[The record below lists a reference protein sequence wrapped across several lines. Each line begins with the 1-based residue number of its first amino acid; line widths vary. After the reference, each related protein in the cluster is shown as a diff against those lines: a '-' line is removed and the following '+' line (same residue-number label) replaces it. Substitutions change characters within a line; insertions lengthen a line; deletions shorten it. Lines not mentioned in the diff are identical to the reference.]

1 MTDGIPKLYPGEQLD
16 NAAGFPVL
24 FNYFP
29 ADPKKA
35 LVVFIPGGGHN
46 ARISYGGHQGSDE
59 KNFLA
64 HWMNQHGHGFLAVSY
79 PLESSPPIMPATAP
93 QFRIRDWGKQAAEVT
108 HRVVKQYGL
117 SGRVVLIGWSMGGR
131 IVVPYSVAV
140 RSLGLHVDLYVG
152 LAATPGLHGMRPPPP
167 GIKSS
172 ESGYGAFTN
181 MSNLFL
187 AQIHEQQAML
197 NGGRTIVPDDVYVR
211 EYFGYTPV
219 SLAGWN
225 LRYDPAG
232 HGQAFVEEFWTS
244 TKDAAT
250 DQAEHLPMIASLTG
264 NSILDT
270 RHVIMDQ
277 ATWTFM
283 LTQRFTRIIETRNP
297 KSGLTQA
304 RFEKLAD
311 MVHSP
316 PRQLSRTIP
325 GNHYFFLGERGA
337 RQTSDAIVEL
347 LATAI
352 EFESQFQEILS
363 G

>member
-1 MTDGIPKLYPGEQLD
+1 MTDGIPKLYPGEQLED
-16 NAAGFPVL
+16 AAGFPVL

-29 ADPKKA
+29 ADPKKPLA
-35 LVVFIPGGGHN
+35 VFIPGGGHN
-46 ARISYGGHQGSDE
+46 ARISYGGHQGSNERD
-59 KNFLA
+59 FLA
-64 HWMNQHGHGFLAVSY
+64 HWINHHGHGFLAISY
-79 PLESSPPIMPATAP
+79 PLETSPPIMPATAP

-108 HRVVKQYGL
+108 HRVVKRHGL
-117 SGRVVLIGWSMGGR
+117 PGRVVLISWSMGGR
-131 IVVPYSVAV
+131 IVVPYSVAL
-140 RSLGLHVDLYVG
+140 RSLGLDVDLYVS
-152 LAATPGLHGMRPPPP
+152 LVATPGLHGMRPPPP
-167 GIKSS
+167 GIESS
-172 ESGYGAFTN
+172 ESGYGAFVN

-187 AQIHEQQAML
+187 AQIHEQQANF
-197 NGGRTIVPDDVYVR
+197 NGDRTIIPDDVYVR

-225 LRYDPAG
+225 LRYDPNS
-232 HGQAFVEEFWTS
+232 HGKAFIEDYWTS

-283 LTQRFTRIIETRNP
+283 LTQRFTRIIETTKGKN
-297 KSGLTQA
+297 KLTQA
-304 RFEKLAD
+304 RFEKLAE
-311 MVHSP
+311 MVHSLP
-316 PRQLSRTIP
+316 QKISKTIP

-337 RQTSDAIVEL
+337 RETAGAIVEL
-347 LATAI
+347 LPKAI
-352 EFESQFQEILS
+352 EFDGQFQEALN

>member
-1 MTDGIPKLYPGEQLD
+1 MTDGVPKLYAGEQLD
-16 NAAGFPVL
+16 DVAGFPVQ

-29 ADPKKA
+29 GDPQKP
-35 LVVFIPGGGHN
+35 LFVFIPGGGHN
-46 ARISYGGHQGSDE
+46 ARISYGGHEGSDE
-59 KNFLA
+59 KDFLA
-64 HWMNQHGHGFLAVSY
+64 HWVNYHRHGFLAISY

-108 HRVVKQYGL
+108 HRVVKEYRL
-117 SGRVVLIGWSMGGR
+117 SGRVVLISWSMGGR

-140 RSLGLHVDLYVG
+140 RSLGLGVDLYVA
-152 LAATPGLHGMRPPPP
+152 LAATPGLHGMRPPPT
-167 GIKSS
+167 GIRSS
-172 ESGYGAFTN
+172 KSGYGAFDN
-181 MSNLFL
+181 MSDLFL

-197 NGGRTIVPDDVYVR
+197 NGGRTIIPDDVYVR

-225 LRYDPAG
+225 LRYDPDS
-232 HGQAFVEEFWTS
+232 HGQCFVEDYWTS

-283 LTQRFTRIIETRNP
+283 LAQRFTRMIETTKAKNV
-297 KSGLTQA
+297 LTQA
-304 RFEKLAD
+304 RFGKLAD
-311 MVHSP
+311 MVHSLP
-316 PRQLSRTIP
+316 QQISKTIP
-325 GNHYFFLGERGA
+325 GNHYFFLGEHGA
-337 RQTSDAIVEL
+337 RETADTIVEL
-347 LATAI
+347 LAKAI